1 MKKLYLTLLVI
12 SLLAFVGLTGFA
24 LLKSEFEFVKVLQPF
39 LSLLNAPIQFAL
51 PVIDAGN
58 FTDVEV
64 LGLGGLIAIA
74 FIGGLVS
81 LIFKISKRR
90 LMAGLTSLVLT
101 VLSAY
106 LIVAM
111 IVPYFSVLNDGVGI
125 GRYAFYIGD
134 IISSGSFDADLFYTI
149 LDNGS
154 LVPLLAL
161 DILLLLTLNALFS
174 KGKTSKVVTKVKVK
188 KVPDS
193 KKVVVADVGNKVSP
207 TQPAPVGPVT
217 PAPSTLTTDTT
228 LSELVRLVMAE
239 EVQALKNSPT
249 YGSTNT
255 QVDAALIRRIV
266 AEELSR
272 FQVHFISRAEVQT
285 ILAQEIALLK
295 LSLNIK

>member
-1 MKKLYLTLLVI
+1 MKKLYLTLLII
-12 SLLAFVGLTGFA
+12 SLIAFVGLTGFA
-24 LLKSEFEFVKVLQPF
+24 LLKLEFEFVQVLQPF
-39 LSLLNAPIQFAL
+39 LSLFNAPIQFIL
-51 PVIDAGN
+51 PVIEAGN
-58 FTDVEV
+58 FTDIEV
-64 LGLGGLIAIA
+64 LALGALVAIA
-74 FIGGLVS
+74 FVVGLVS

-134 IISSGSFDADLFYTI
+134 IISSGSFDVDLFYTI

-174 KGKTSKVVTKVKVK
+174 KGKATKVVTKVKVK

-193 KKVVVADVGNKVSP
+193 KKVVVADIGNKVLPPQP
-207 TQPAPVGPVT
+207 TPVAPVA

-239 EVQALKNSPT
+239 EVQALKNSPS

>member
-24 LLKSEFEFVKVLQPF
+24 LLKSEFEFVQVLQPF
-39 LSLLNAPIQFAL
+39 LSLFNAPIQFAL
-51 PVIDAGN
+51 PVIEARD

-81 LIFKISKRR
+81 LILKISKRR

-193 KKVVVADVGNKVSP
+193 KKVVVADVGNKVLP

-239 EVQALKNSPT
+239 EVQALKNSPS